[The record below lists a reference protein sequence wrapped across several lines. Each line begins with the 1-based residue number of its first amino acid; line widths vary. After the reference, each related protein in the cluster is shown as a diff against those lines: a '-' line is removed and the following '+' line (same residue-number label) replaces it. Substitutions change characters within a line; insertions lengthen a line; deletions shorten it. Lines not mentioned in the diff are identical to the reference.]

1 MDKPPPRT
9 WGEHGYATGF
19 PLRCPLNRRR
29 PYRFNVFG
37 RIIAIERADSHW
49 RCFNVGADG
58 KRAPALLAIPAD
70 VTHAEL
76 AQYLYDIYHESAAAS
91 DQDIFEIT

>member
-1 MDKPPPRT
+1 LEK
-9 WGEHGYATGF
+9 
-19 PLRCPLNRRR
+19 
-29 PYRFNVFG
+29 YRFNVFG
-37 RIIAIERADSHW
+37 RIIAIERTGSQW

-58 KRAPALLAIPAD
+58 KRAPAVLAIPDD
-70 VTHAEL
+70 VGHAEL